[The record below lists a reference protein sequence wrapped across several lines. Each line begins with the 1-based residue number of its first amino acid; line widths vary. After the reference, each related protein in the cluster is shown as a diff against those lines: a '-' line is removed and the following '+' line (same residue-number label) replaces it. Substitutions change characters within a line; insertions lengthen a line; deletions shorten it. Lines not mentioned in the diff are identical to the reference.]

1 MNAREGRRQGYMHL
15 LDNQQHVGNVSG
27 RVEETILN
35 RVQNFKSFVYGTIR
49 CVEGTSVPTLEV
61 GRCSLA

>member
-27 RVEETILN
+27 RVEEESGGQIW
-35 RVQNFKSFVYGTIR
+35 RHGHDYSG
-49 CVEGTSVPTLEV
+49 
-61 GRCSLA
+61 